1 LYVASCTNG
10 VFMFATSG
18 TTQTV
23 PGGPTNVTGTAGNGQ
38 VAVSWTAPASNGG
51 SAITGYQ
58 VQFATIVGGTYSNAA
73 GCPTSSTTTSCT
85 ATGLSNGTTHFSS
98 VLLIVASCTGAE
110 LASATSGTPPAV
122 PGMPTNV
129 TGT

>member
-1 LYVASCTNG
+1 MKAGLTSLFDHNVAIALPSPTTLYVASCTNG

-38 VAVSWTAPASNGG
+38 VAVSWTAPAGNGG

-58 VQFATIVGGTYSNAA
+58 VQLATSVGGTYSNAA

-85 ATGLSNGTTHFSS
+85 RSEERRVGKESRQR
-98 VLLIVASCTGAE
+98 
-110 LASATSGTPPAV
+110 
-122 PGMPTNV
+122 
-129 TGT
+129 